1 MHLTQK
7 LIYALPAIPLA
18 ALTLPIMIYLPT
30 FYAQDMGMGL
40 AMVGVCLLIARM
52 IDVIS
57 DPLIGILS
65 DRTNSK
71 YGRRKIWVI
80 GGLLPTLIG
89 TWFLLNPPF
98 EQASVFYFI
107 GFSCLLYIGWTCM
120 LLPLNA
126 LGAELSKDYNERT
139 SITSWREGFTTLGLL
154 IPLSIVA
161 AMGYAGEDSAGK
173 ALNIIAILTVI
184 LLPLCTIIFWFGLRE
199 KNQYL
204 SFRESEATRGILNPS
219 HAFRMTKKTIKTLD
233 NNTPF
238 KRLIF
243 SFLINSMANAL
254 PATLFLLFVEH
265 IIGAKDQAGGL
276 LFIYFL
282 SGIIGIPFW
291 YWLSKKTSKHR
302 AWSYAMIFACCVFLT
317 VPFIVGAGDTTV
329 FLIICV
335 LTGLTL
341 GADLALPASI
351 QADVVDVDRDMTG
364 ENRTGL
370 FFAMWSMVTKLSLAL
385 SAGIF
390 LPLLALTGFNEVSGD
405 NAYALPYFYAF
416 VPVILKIIAIIPMW
430 NFPLTKK

>member
-1 MHLTQK
+1 MQLIQK
-7 LIYALPAIPLA
+7 IIYALPAIPLA

-40 AMVGVCLLIARM
+40 AMVGICLLIARM

-57 DPLIGILS
+57 DPLIGIAS
-65 DRTNSK
+65 DKIGT
-71 YGRRKIWVI
+71 RKIWII

-89 TWFLLNPPF
+89 TWFLLNPPLD
-98 EQASVFYFI
+98 QANAFYFI

-126 LGAELSKDYNERT
+126 LGAELSDDYNERT

-161 AMGYAGEDSAGK
+161 AMGYAGEDSADK
-173 ALNIIAILTVI
+173 ALNIIALLTVI
-184 LLPLCTIIFWFGLRE
+184 LLPICTLIFGLFLNE
-199 KNQYL
+199 NFPAK
-204 SFRESEATRGILNPS
+204 AGIQNSNKKDWIPDQVGDVRSILKPLN
-219 HAFRMTKKTIKTLD
+219 D
-233 NNTPF
+233 NTPF

-265 IIGAKDQAGGL
+265 IIGAKDMAGQL
-276 LFIYFL
+276 LFIYFF
-282 SGIIGIPFW
+282 SGILGIPFW

-302 AWSYAMIFACCVFLT
+302 AWSYAMVFSCCVFLT
-317 VPFIVGAGDTTV
+317 VPFVIGAGDTTI